1 MKNINSVSEHD
12 IRLFFEAAD
21 RLLQAAQQQG
31 KTADRA
37 TSALIHSAVAHE
49 KQMREVRNEVIS
61 AVTAMAESTA
71 QRSAQLLAEHF
82 SEADRAADGASDRY
96 ERACRTVGWRS
107 WLWFLAAQGVLCSV
121 AIVLILTLI
130 PSLDEIHDRR
140 LTLMQLQK
148 ETEGFP
154 LYWGNCT
161 VNGKVTRCFRTDDKA
176 GNFTSKD
183 GSTWH
188 VPWQKP

>member
-1 MKNINSVSEHD
+1 MKNTNSISEHD

-37 TSALIHSAVAHE
+37 TSTLIHSAASHE
-49 KQMREVRNEVIS
+49 KQMREVRDDVIS
-61 AVTAMAESTA
+61 AVTAMADSTA
-71 QRSAQLLAEHF
+71 QRSARLLADHF
-82 SEADRAADGASDRY
+82 READRAADEATNRY
-96 ERACRTVGWRS
+96 ERACRSLGWRS

-121 AIVLILTLI
+121 VIVLILTLV
-130 PSLDEIHDRR
+130 PSLDEIHERR
-140 LTLMQLQK
+140 STLAQLYK

-154 LYWGNCT
+154 LYWRNCN
-161 VNGKVTRCFRTDDKA
+161 VDGKVTRCFRTDDKA
-176 GNFTSKD
+176 GNFTSEN

-188 VPWQKP
+188 VPWQKH

>member
-1 MKNINSVSEHD
+1 MKSTSVLP
-12 IRLFFEAAD
+12 I
-21 RLLQAAQQQG
+21 G
-31 KTADRA
+31 KDEQVRM
-37 TSALIHSAVAHE
+37 VRNE
-49 KQMREVRNEVIS
+49 KHKQEVRNEVIS

-96 ERACRTVGWRS
+96 ERACRTLGWRS

-121 AIVLILTLI
+121 AIMLILTLI
-130 PSLDEIHDRR
+130 PSLDEIHERR

-154 LYWGNCT
+154 LYRGNCT

-188 VPWQKP
+188 VPRQKP

>member
-1 MKNINSVSEHD
+1 MVIEA
-12 IRLFFEAAD
+12 RLFDKPVRQAKSLNGDYHAV
-21 RLLQAAQQQG
+21 RLTTLSIGRSMLSDG
-31 KTADRA
+31 K
-37 TSALIHSAVAHE
+37 ALSE
-49 KQMREVRNEVIS
+49 KSLKI
-61 AVTAMAESTA
+61 
-71 QRSAQLLAEHF
+71 
-82 SEADRAADGASDRY
+82 
-96 ERACRTVGWRS
+96 GWRS

>member
-12 IRLFFEAAD
+12 IRLFFDAAD

-82 SEADRAADGASDRY
+82 SEADRAADGATYRY
-96 ERACRTVGWRS
+96 ERACRSLGWRS

-121 AIVLILTLI
+121 AIMLIVMLV
-130 PSLDEIHDRR
+130 PSLDEIHERR
-140 LTLMQLQK
+140 LTLTQLQK
-148 ETEGFP
+148 ETESFP
-154 LYWGNCT
+154 LYWGNCK
-161 VNGKVTRCFRTDDKA
+161 VNGKDTRCFRTDDKA